1 MVWIQ
6 APLNM
11 AVKRGASSH
20 TYPLLIAF
28 DACTYIATMAP
39 AATTNSATF
48 LSNLSK
54 PSGNQFMFVLL
65 VQLRPL
71 HRMYGLIGGFLKL
84 NKLGA
89 CRIWIANPVLWRAC
103 WSKSK
108 PQSPVPS
115 LGSHWCGT
123 VGNAACKNVLIKPTA
138 MGAMVKSLLHA
149 HRRTRAHKEC
159 MCIKKSPVIEQGLCV
174 WGRQS
179 WKCGV
184 ALERTE
190 LRLADVMHRCSE

>member
-1 MVWIQ
+1 M
-6 APLNM
+6 
-11 AVKRGASSH
+11 
-20 TYPLLIAF
+20 
-28 DACTYIATMAP
+28 
-39 AATTNSATF
+39 
-48 LSNLSK
+48 
-54 PSGNQFMFVLL
+54 
-65 VQLRPL
+65 
-71 HRMYGLIGGFLKL
+71 
-84 NKLGA
+84 
-89 CRIWIANPVLWRAC
+89 LWRAC

-174 WGRQS
+174 WAGRAKTVARPSRRGKSSINQTQA
-179 WKCGV
+179 GV
-184 ALERTE
+184 LNKSCVAHIMSTIGIHPMSAVDPMRLCLSILGPHGLECPFIPNT
-190 LRLADVMHRCSE
+190 ATI